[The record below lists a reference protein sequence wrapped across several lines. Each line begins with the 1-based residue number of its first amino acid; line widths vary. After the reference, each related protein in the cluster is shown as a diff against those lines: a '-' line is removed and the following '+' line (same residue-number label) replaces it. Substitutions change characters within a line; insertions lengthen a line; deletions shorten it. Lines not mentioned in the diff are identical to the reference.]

1 MTKTSIKVV
10 RPWPAEQ
17 PRPPLTHR
25 TKAHPTESLK
35 AATVDQADRQRPAKT
50 KAA

>member
-1 MTKTSIKVV
+1 MTSASIKVV

-25 TKAHPTESLK
+25 TESMKAT
-35 AATVDQADRQRPAKT
+35 TADPSERQRPAKT

>member
-1 MTKTSIKVV
+1 MTKAPIKIV

-17 PRPPLTHR
+17 PRPPVTHR
-25 TKAHPTESLK
+25 TESTK
-35 AATVDQADRQRPAKT
+35 AAPVDLAERRRPVKT

>member
-1 MTKTSIKVV
+1 MTNTSIKIV

-17 PRPPLTHR
+17 PRPPQTHR
-25 TKAHPTESLK
+25 TGTHRTESIKAAPVAPTE
-35 AATVDQADRQRPAKT
+35 QRRPAKT

>member
-1 MTKTSIKVV
+1 MTNASIKVV

-17 PRPPLTHR
+17 PRPPQIHRTETHR
-25 TKAHPTESLK
+25 TESIK
-35 AATVDQADRQRPAKT
+35 AAPVAPAEQQRPVKT